1 VAARRKKTPAVKDA
15 TPAEESVAEA
25 PAVEGEQRQEEEQ
38 RPDDDRRWYVIHT
51 YSGYEDK
58 VKTNLE
64 HRVQNM
70 DVADLIFEVVV
81 PCVDEIEIRDG
92 QRRTV
97 PRKIF
102 PGYVLVQMIELK
114 QEDDLSA
121 SSEERVRSSRAW
133 YVVRN
138 TPGVTGFV
146 GSGHHPTPLD
156 EAEVNSILRQMR
168 AEEPRVKVG
177 FTMGQSVRI
186 IDGPFIDFIGTVDD
200 INVEKGKVKVL
211 VSFFGRETPVELDF
225 LQVERL

>member
-1 VAARRKKTPAVKDA
+1 
-15 TPAEESVAEA
+15 
-25 PAVEGEQRQEEEQ
+25 
-38 RPDDDRRWYVIHT
+38 
-51 YSGYEDK
+51 
-58 VKTNLE
+58 
-64 HRVQNM
+64 M
-70 DVADLIFEVVV
+70 DVEDLIFEVVV
-81 PCVDEIEIRDG
+81 PCVNEIEIRDG

-114 QEDDLSA
+114 QEDDTSA
-121 SSEERVRSSRAW
+121 SSDERVRSSRAW

-156 EAEVNSILRQMR
+156 ETEVASILRQMR
-168 AEEPRVKVG
+168 AEEPRIKVG
-177 FTMGQSVRI
+177 FALGQSVRI
-186 IDGPFIDFIGTVDD
+186 TDGPFIDFIGTVDD
-200 INVEKGKVKVL
+200 LNLEKGKVKVL

>member
-1 VAARRKKTPAVKDA
+1 VAARRKKTPAVKEA
-15 TPAEESVAEA
+15 APPEESAAGA
-25 PAVEGEQRQEEEQ
+25 PAVEEEQPQEEEQ
-38 RPDDDRRWYVIHT
+38 RPDDGRRWYVIHT

-102 PGYVLVQMIELK
+102 PGYVLVHMIELK
-114 QEDDLSA
+114 QEDDTSA

-146 GSGHHPTPLD
+146 GSGQHPTPLD
-156 EAEVNSILRQMR
+156 ETEVSSILRQMR
-168 AEEPRVKVG
+168 SEEPRVKVG
-177 FTMGQSVRI
+177 FALGQSVRI

-200 INVEKGKVKVL
+200 LNLEKGKVKVL
-211 VSFFGRETPVELDF
+211 VSVFGRETPVELDF

>member
-1 VAARRKKTPAVKDA
+1 MAARRKKTPAVKDA
-15 TPAEESVAEA
+15 TPAEEPVAEA
-25 PAVEGEQRQEEEQ
+25 PAVEEEQRQEEEQ

>member
-1 VAARRKKTPAVKDA
+1 VAARRKKTPAVKEA
-15 TPAEESVAEA
+15 APAQESAVEA
-25 PAVEGEQRQEEEQ
+25 PAVEEEQAQEEEQ
-38 RPDDDRRWYVIHT
+38 RPDDGRRWYVIHT

-64 HRVQNM
+64 HRVRNM
-70 DVADLIFEVVV
+70 DVEDLIFEVVV

-114 QEDDLSA
+114 QEDDTSA
-121 SSEERVRSSRAW
+121 STDERVRSSRAW

-156 EAEVNSILRQMR
+156 ETEVSSILRQMR
-168 AEEPRVKVG
+168 SEEPRIKVG
-177 FTMGQSVRI
+177 FALGQSVRI
-186 IDGPFIDFIGTVDD
+186 TDGPFIDFIGTVDD
-200 INVEKGKVKVL
+200 LNLEKGKVKIL

>member
-1 VAARRKKTPAVKDA
+1 VPARRKKSRAVKEA
-15 TPAEESVAEA
+15 TPPQESVEEA
-25 PAVEGEQRQEEEQ
+25 PAVEEEQPQEEEQ
-38 RPDDDRRWYVIHT
+38 RPDDGHLWYVIHT

-102 PGYVLVQMIELK
+102 PGYVLVQMIEIK
-114 QEDDLSA
+114 REDDPSA
-121 SSEERVRSSRAW
+121 SNDERVRSSRAW

-146 GSGHHPTPLD
+146 GSGHHPTSLD
-156 EAEVNSILRQMR
+156 QTEVNSILRQMR
-168 AEEPRVKVG
+168 SEEPRVKVG
-177 FTMGQSVRI
+177 FAMGQSVRI
-186 IDGPFIDFIGTVDD
+186 TDGPFIDFIGTVDD
-200 INVEKGKVKVL
+200 LNLEKGKVKVL

>member
-15 TPAEESVAEA
+15 APAQESLAEA
-25 PAVEGEQRQEEEQ
+25 PAVEEEQPQEEEQ
-38 RPDDDRRWYVIHT
+38 RPDDGRRWYVIHT

-58 VKTNLE
+58 VKANLE

-114 QEDDLSA
+114 QEDDTSA
-121 SSEERVRSSRAW
+121 SNEERVRSSRAW

-146 GSGHHPTPLD
+146 GSGHHPTPL
-156 EAEVNSILRQMR
+156 EETEVNSILRQMR
-168 AEEPRVKVG
+168 SEEPRVKVG
-177 FTMGQSVRI
+177 FALGQSVRI

-200 INVEKGKVKVL
+200 LNLEKGKVKVL

>member
-1 VAARRKKTPAVKDA
+1 VAARRKKTTAVKEA
-15 TPAEESVAEA
+15 APPQGSVVEA
-25 PAVEGEQRQEEEQ
+25 RAVEEEQRQKEEQ
-38 RPDDDRRWYVIHT
+38 RPDDGRRWYVIHT

-58 VKTNLE
+58 VKANLE

-114 QEDDLSA
+114 KEDD
-121 SSEERVRSSRAW
+121 SSVPAEERARSSRAW

-146 GSGHHPTPLD
+146 GSGHHPTPLE
-156 EAEVNSILRQMR
+156 EAEVASILRQMR
-168 AEEPRVKVG
+168 SEEPRVKVG
-177 FTMGQSVRI
+177 FALGQSVRI
-186 IDGPFIDFIGTVDD
+186 TDGPFIDFIGTVDG
-200 INVEKGKVKVL
+200 INLEKGKVKVL
-211 VSFFGRETPVELDF
+211 VSFFGRETPVEMDF

>member
-1 VAARRKKTPAVKDA
+1 VAARRKKTPAVKEA
-15 TPAEESVAEA
+15 APAQESAAEA
-25 PAVEGEQRQEEEQ
+25 PAVEEEQAQEEEQ
-38 RPDDDRRWYVIHT
+38 RPDDGRRWYVIHT

-70 DVADLIFEVVV
+70 DVEDLIFEVVV

-114 QEDDLSA
+114 QEDDTSA
-121 SSEERVRSSRAW
+121 SSDERVRSSRAW

-156 EAEVNSILRQMR
+156 ETEVSSILRQMR
-168 AEEPRVKVG
+168 SEEPRIKVG
-177 FTMGQSVRI
+177 FALGQSVRI
-186 IDGPFIDFIGTVDD
+186 TDGPFIDFIGTVDD
-200 INVEKGKVKVL
+200 LNLEKGKVKVL